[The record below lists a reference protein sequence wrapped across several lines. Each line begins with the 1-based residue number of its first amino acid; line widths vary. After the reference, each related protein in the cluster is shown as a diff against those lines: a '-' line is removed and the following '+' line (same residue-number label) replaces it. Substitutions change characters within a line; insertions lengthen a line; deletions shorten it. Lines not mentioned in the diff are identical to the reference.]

1 MSFTLSADTS
11 CDILRNEMTA
21 RGIEYRPLVYTTDTS
36 CDVLKS
42 ELAERGIEYIPLIF
56 TINGTIHNDDFSTDA
71 EYKAF
76 YDGIRKGDMPT
87 TSQINIVEH
96 EEFFETLL
104 DKYEGDIVHVTLS
117 SGLSSTYASACKAAE
132 NVNEKHGKRVYVVD
146 SLGATIATRHVVT
159 EAQRLRD
166 GGVCAAD
173 AAEQLK
179 QFTYKLQT
187 WFMPTDLMHL
197 KRGGRVSGA
206 SAVIG
211 TALNIKP
218 ILVINKTGGL
228 SVVQKK
234 IGVSKGMGYM
244 ADMFKKYNADCTTKA
259 RVYIPSADS
268 DYAEQMKQK
277 ILEIRPDC
285 EVVIGWGGP
294 AQRGG
299 KKK

>member
-1 MSFTLSADTS
+1 M
-11 CDILRNEMTA
+11 
-21 RGIEYRPLVYTTDTS
+21 YTID
-36 CDVLKS
+36 DVPHFDEFAKD
-42 ELAERGIEYIPLIF
+42 E
-56 TINGTIHNDDFSTDA
+56 D
-71 EYKAF
+71 YKGF
-76 YDGIRKGDMPT
+76 YDQIRAGKMPT

-132 NVNEKHGKRVYVVD
+132 NVNEKHGNRVYVVD
-146 SLGATIATRHVVT
+146 SLGATIATRHVVD

-197 KRGGRVSGA
+197 KRGGRVSGP
-206 SAVIG
+206 SAYIG

-218 ILVINKTGGL
+218 IINFDKYGAL
-228 SVVQKK
+228 AVVQKK
-234 IGVSKGMGYM
+234 MGAGKGIAAMVE
-244 ADMFKKYNADCTTKA
+244 AFKKLSAAVPHK
-259 RVYIPSADS
+259 VYIASADS
-268 DYAEQMKQK
+268 EFAEELLQK
-277 ILEIRPDC
+277 AKAVRPDC
-285 EVVIGWGGP
+285 QFEIGWIGPVIGAHTGCNAVGISFVSDSSR
-294 AQRGG
+294 A
-299 KKK
+299 

>member
-1 MSFTLSADTS
+1 MSFMLSADTS

-21 RGIEYRPLVYTTDTS
+21 RGIEYRPLVYTID
-36 CDVLKS
+36 DVPHFDEFAKD
-42 ELAERGIEYIPLIF
+42 E
-56 TINGTIHNDDFSTDA
+56 D
-71 EYKAF
+71 YKGF
-76 YDGIRKGDMPT
+76 YDQIRAGKMPT

-146 SLGATIATRHVVT
+146 SLGATIATRHVVD

-166 GGVCAAD
+166 EGVCAAD

-197 KRGGRVSGA
+197 KRGGRVSGP
-206 SAVIG
+206 SAYIG

-218 ILVINKTGGL
+218 IINFDKYGAL
-228 SVVQKK
+228 AVVQKK
-234 IGVSKGMGYM
+234 MGAGKGIAAMVE
-244 ADMFKKYNADCTTKA
+244 AFKKLSAAVPHK
-259 RVYIPSADS
+259 VYIASADS
-268 DYAEQMKQK
+268 EFAEELLQK
-277 ILEIRPDC
+277 AKAVRPDC
-285 EVVIGWGGP
+285 QFEIGWIGPVIGAHTGCNAVGISFVSDSSR
-294 AQRGG
+294 A
-299 KKK
+299 

>member
-21 RGIEYRPLVYTTDTS
+21 RGIEYRPLVYTID
-36 CDVLKS
+36 DVPHFDEFAKD
-42 ELAERGIEYIPLIF
+42 E
-56 TINGTIHNDDFSTDA
+56 D
-71 EYKAF
+71 YKGF
-76 YDGIRKGDMPT
+76 YDQIRAGKMPT

-146 SLGATIATRHVVT
+146 SLGATIATRHVVD
-159 EAQRLRD
+159 EVQRLRD
-166 GGVCAAD
+166 EGVCAAD

-197 KRGGRVSGA
+197 KRGGRVSGP
-206 SAVIG
+206 SAYIG

-218 ILVINKTGGL
+218 IINFDKYGAL
-228 SVVQKK
+228 AVVQKK
-234 IGVSKGMGYM
+234 MGAGKGIAAMVE
-244 ADMFKKYNADCTTKA
+244 AFKKLSAAVPHK
-259 RVYIPSADS
+259 VYIASADS
-268 DYAEQMKQK
+268 EFAEELLQK
-277 ILEIRPDC
+277 AKAVRPDC
-285 EVVIGWGGP
+285 QFEIGWIGPVIGAHTGCNAVGISFVSDSSR
-294 AQRGG
+294 A
-299 KKK
+299 

>member
-21 RGIEYRPLVYTTDTS
+21 RGIEYRPLVYTID
-36 CDVLKS
+36 DVPHFDEFAKD
-42 ELAERGIEYIPLIF
+42 E
-56 TINGTIHNDDFSTDA
+56 D
-71 EYKAF
+71 YKGF
-76 YDGIRKGDMPT
+76 YDQIRAGKMPT

-146 SLGATIATRHVVT
+146 SLGATIATRHVVD

-166 GGVCAAD
+166 EGVCAAD

-197 KRGGRVSGA
+197 KRGGRVSGP
-206 SAVIG
+206 SAYIG

-218 ILVINKTGGL
+218 IINFDKYGAL
-228 SVVQKK
+228 AVVQKK
-234 IGVSKGMGYM
+234 MGAGKGIAAMVE
-244 ADMFKKYNADCTTKA
+244 AFKKLSAAVPHK
-259 RVYIPSADS
+259 VYIASADS
-268 DYAEQMKQK
+268 DLAEELLQK
-277 ILEIRPDC
+277 AKAVRPDC
-285 EVVIGWGGP
+285 QFEIGWIGPVIGAHTGCNAVGISFVSDSSR
-294 AQRGG
+294 A
-299 KKK
+299 

>member
-21 RGIEYRPLVYTTDTS
+21 RGIEYRPLVYTID
-36 CDVLKS
+36 DVPHFDEFAKD
-42 ELAERGIEYIPLIF
+42 E
-56 TINGTIHNDDFSTDA
+56 D
-71 EYKAF
+71 YKGF
-76 YDGIRKGDMPT
+76 YDQIRAGKMPT

-146 SLGATIATRHVVT
+146 SLGATIATRHVVD

-166 GGVCAAD
+166 DGVCAAD

-197 KRGGRVSGA
+197 KRGGRVSGP
-206 SAVIG
+206 SAYIG

-218 ILVINKTGGL
+218 IINFDKYGAL
-228 SVVQKK
+228 AVVQKK
-234 IGVSKGMGYM
+234 MGAGKGIAAMVE
-244 ADMFKKYNADCTTKA
+244 AFKKLSAAVPHK
-259 RVYIPSADS
+259 VYIASADS
-268 DYAEQMKQK
+268 EFAEELLQK
-277 ILEIRPDC
+277 AKAVRPDC
-285 EVVIGWGGP
+285 QFEIGWIGPVIGAHTGCNAVGISFVSDSSR
-294 AQRGG
+294 A
-299 KKK
+299 

>member
-21 RGIEYRPLVYTTDTS
+21 RGIEYRPLVYTID
-36 CDVLKS
+36 DVPHFDEFAKD
-42 ELAERGIEYIPLIF
+42 E
-56 TINGTIHNDDFSTDA
+56 D
-71 EYKAF
+71 YKGF
-76 YDGIRKGDMPT
+76 YDQIRAGKMPT

-146 SLGATIATRHVVT
+146 SLGATIATRHVVD

-166 GGVCAAD
+166 EGVSAAD
-173 AAEQLK
+173 AAERLK

-197 KRGGRVSGA
+197 KRGGRVSGP
-206 SAVIG
+206 SAYIG

-218 ILVINKTGGL
+218 IINFDKYGAL
-228 SVVQKK
+228 AVVQKK
-234 IGVSKGMGYM
+234 MGAGKGIAAMVE
-244 ADMFKKYNADCTTKA
+244 AFKKLSAAVPHK
-259 RVYIPSADS
+259 VYIASADS
-268 DYAEQMKQK
+268 EFAEELLQK
-277 ILEIRPDC
+277 AKAVRPDC
-285 EVVIGWGGP
+285 QFEIGWIGPVIGAHTGCNAVGISFVSDSSR
-294 AQRGG
+294 A
-299 KKK
+299 

>member
-21 RGIEYRPLVYTTDTS
+21 RGIEYHPLVYTID
-36 CDVLKS
+36 DVPHFDEFAKD
-42 ELAERGIEYIPLIF
+42 E
-56 TINGTIHNDDFSTDA
+56 D
-71 EYKAF
+71 YKGF
-76 YDGIRKGDMPT
+76 YDQIRAGKMPT

-146 SLGATIATRHVVT
+146 SLGATIATRHVVD

-197 KRGGRVSGA
+197 KRGGRVSGP
-206 SAVIG
+206 SAYIG

-218 ILVINKTGGL
+218 IINFDKYGAL
-228 SVVQKK
+228 AVVQKK
-234 IGVSKGMGYM
+234 MGAGKGIAAMVE
-244 ADMFKKYNADCTTKA
+244 AFKKLSAAVPHK
-259 RVYIPSADS
+259 VYIASADS
-268 DYAEQMKQK
+268 EFAEELLQK
-277 ILEIRPDC
+277 AKAVRPDC
-285 EVVIGWGGP
+285 QFEIGWIGPVIGAHTGCNAVGISFVSDSSR
-294 AQRGG
+294 A
-299 KKK
+299 

>member
-21 RGIEYRPLVYTTDTS
+21 RGIEYRPLVYTID
-36 CDVLKS
+36 DVPHFDEFAKD
-42 ELAERGIEYIPLIF
+42 E
-56 TINGTIHNDDFSTDA
+56 D
-71 EYKAF
+71 YKGF
-76 YDGIRKGDMPT
+76 YDQIRAGKMPT

-96 EEFFETLL
+96 EEFFDTLL

-146 SLGATIATRHVVT
+146 SLGATIATRHVVD

-166 GGVCAAD
+166 EGVCAAD

-197 KRGGRVSGA
+197 KRGGRVSGP
-206 SAVIG
+206 SAYIG

-218 ILVINKTGGL
+218 IINFDKYGAL
-228 SVVQKK
+228 AVVQKK
-234 IGVSKGMGYM
+234 MGAGKGIAAMVE
-244 ADMFKKYNADCTTKA
+244 AFKKLSAAVPHK
-259 RVYIPSADS
+259 VYIASADS
-268 DYAEQMKQK
+268 EFAEELLQK
-277 ILEIRPDC
+277 AKAVRPDC
-285 EVVIGWGGP
+285 QFEIGWIGPVIGAHTGCNAVGISFVSDSSR
-294 AQRGG
+294 A
-299 KKK
+299 

>member
-21 RGIEYRPLVYTTDTS
+21 RGIEYRPLVYTID
-36 CDVLKS
+36 DVPHFD
-42 ELAERGIEYIPLIF
+42 EF
-56 TINGTIHNDDFSTDA
+56 TKDED
-71 EYKAF
+71 YKGF
-76 YDGIRKGDMPT
+76 YDQIRAGKMPT

-146 SLGATIATRHVVT
+146 SLGATIATRHVVD

-197 KRGGRVSGA
+197 KRGGRVSGP
-206 SAVIG
+206 SAYIG

-218 ILVINKTGGL
+218 IINFDKYGAL
-228 SVVQKK
+228 AVVQKK
-234 IGVSKGMGYM
+234 MGAGKGIAAMVE
-244 ADMFKKYNADCTTKA
+244 AFKKLSAAVPHK
-259 RVYIPSADS
+259 VYIASADS
-268 DYAEQMKQK
+268 EFAEELLQK
-277 ILEIRPDC
+277 AKAVRPDC
-285 EVVIGWGGP
+285 QFEIGWIGPVIGAHTGCNAVGISFVSDSSR
-294 AQRGG
+294 A
-299 KKK
+299 